1 VSVGAAWWFNDS
13 PYGMQDQL
21 EYVGTVDVLSNY
33 AGMVSD
39 SRKLMSFDSRFE
51 MFRRSLANS
60 VGRMVERGQLP
71 EDVAEGLVQRVA
83 YDRPK
88 ELWID

>member
-1 VSVGAAWWFNDS
+1 
-13 PYGMQDQL
+13 MQDQL

-39 SRKLMSFDSRFE
+39 SRKLISFGSRFE

-60 VGRMVERGQLP
+60 VARMVERGQMP
-71 EDVAEGLVQRVA
+71 EDVAVDLVQRVA
-83 YDRPK
+83 YDRPRDR
-88 ELWID
+88 WID